1 VHSTRPSP
9 LADVIATVGTVCSAD
24 VTHEELRP
32 LLAGYAAGTL
42 DEAGCEAVRVHL
54 AGGCVACLRDV
65 FDRPVGLPRTAPW
78 PPAAAPRLASPARR
92 SRGIVGLAVGLGL
105 VLAALGVRTVG
116 ELRDR
121 QAATA
126 ARVTGLETERAAL
139 SARVAALEHDAETAR
154 RELEAA
160 RAEASDLA
168 QAVRATAEADAERRR
183 QLEATEARAAWLA
196 RQLGARQ
203 REIDRLRMAADA
215 RGTLAELL
223 GAPGLEV
230 IRLAAVAPFR
240 NVRGHLLWDPAHDT
254 VLLYASGLPPLPAA
268 STYQVR
274 LGFDDG
280 REQAG
285 PSFRPDGR
293 GALAL
298 AVPLGRAAERL
309 RAVGVLLEPA
319 AEPVL
324 AGAR

>member
-1 VHSTRPSP
+1 MRPAPWTRPG
-9 LADVIATVGTVCSAD
+9 A
-24 VTHEELRP
+24 RP
-32 LLAGYAAGTL
+32 
-42 DEAGCEAVRVHL
+42 C
-54 AGGCVACLRDV
+54 ACLSR
-65 FDRPVGLPRTAPW
+65 
-78 PPAAAPRLASPARR
+78 AAASPACATCSIARWGCPGPPRARR
-92 SRGIVGLAVGLGL
+92 HPRRGPPPRPASPGGSACSPSGWASCSPRSGC
-105 VLAALGVRTVG
+105 GR
-116 ELRDR
+116 
-121 QAATA
+121 
-126 ARVTGLETERAAL
+126 
-139 SARVAALEHDAETAR
+139 SARCAALEHDAAAAR

-160 RAEASDLA
+160 RAEALDLA

-196 RQLGARQ
+196 RMLGARQ
-203 REIDRLRMAADA
+203 REIDRLRTAADA

-230 IRLAAVAPFR
+230 LRLAAVAPFR
-240 NVRGHLLWDPAHDT
+240 DVRGHLLWDPAHDT

-298 AVPLGRAAERL
+298 SVGLGRAAEQL
-309 RAVGVLLEPA
+309 RAVRVLLEPG

-324 AGAR
+324 